1 MYIFDAS
8 NNQTNTKMNEVTTLI
23 RKAFNAEGYLV
34 SPKSRKNQQ
43 AAKSALESGVDYSK
57 QTLDGYNV
65 HASLLIIAYPTQ
77 SI

>member
-1 MYIFDAS
+1 
-8 NNQTNTKMNEVTTLI
+8 MNEVTTLI

-43 AAKSALESGVDYSK
+43 AAKAALESGVNYAN

-65 HASLLIIAYPTQ
+65 HSSLLIIAYPNQ